1 MRNGRINEIKTF
13 QIMKNIITLPIVA
26 LLVVLSVTCEKQ
38 KDTGPDT
45 LNLTGF
51 IGGNA
56 IELVNV
62 KLKSGQVTSNPVG
75 CYVLGSTLYDP
86 VSGGY
91 GYVDCHGMFYLM
103 DPVSGDTLNSFP
115 VPEFLSQNVIDTL
128 ENMLIGQCYEE
139 GTNYVYKI
147 NLVTGA
153 IEARNAVDLS
163 QGILACT
170 FFYRVPQQEYV
181 LMGADSTLI
190 VINPGTGEVLRT
202 AKAATA
208 PANGI
213 YIAADDQLIGVT
225 YDPGSDENFLVTLDA
240 ETGLLVKQVQI
251 QERNDYYACMS
262 SYDPE
267 TRCYILLNPDN
278 RVLFMDPQTGEI
290 KESYQIG
297 FPIQEF
303 KFWRAGSE

>member
-1 MRNGRINEIKTF
+1 MNGFVNEIKRF
-13 QIMKNIITLPIVA
+13 QIMKNIITPLIVA
-26 LLVVLSVTCEKQ
+26 VLVMFYASCEKQ

-51 IGGNA
+51 KGGNA
-56 IELVNV
+56 IELVNI
-62 KLKSGQVTSNPVG
+62 KLKSGKVTTGPVG
-75 CYVLGSTLYDP
+75 CYLLGSTLYDP

-115 VPEFLSQNVIDTL
+115 VPGFLSQNVIDTL
-128 ENMLIGQCYEE
+128 ENMLIGQCNEE

-153 IEARNAVDLS
+153 IEARNAIDLS
-163 QGILACT
+163 RGILACT
-170 FFYRVPQQEYV
+170 FFYRAPQQEYV
-181 LMGADSTLI
+181 LMGADSTLMFI
-190 VINPGTGEVLRT
+190 DPETGVVLRT
-202 AKAATA
+202 AKAAA
-208 PANGI
+208 DPANGI
-213 YIAADDQLIGVT
+213 YIAADNQLVGVT

-240 ETGLLVKQVQI
+240 ETGQLVKQVQI

-267 TRCYILLNPDN
+267 TRCYILLNPEN
-278 RVLFMDPQTGEI
+278 RVLFIDPLSGEI
-290 KESYQIG
+290 KESYDIG
-297 FPIQEF
+297 FPLQEF
-303 KFWRAGSE
+303 KFWRQKH

>member
-1 MRNGRINEIKTF
+1 
-13 QIMKNIITLPIVA
+13 MKNIITPLIVA
-26 LLVVLSVTCEKQ
+26 LLVMFYASCEKQ
-38 KDTGPDT
+38 KDAGPDT

-51 IGGNA
+51 KGGNA
-56 IELVNV
+56 IELVNI
-62 KLKSGQVTSNPVG
+62 KLKSGKVTSGPVG
-75 CYVLGSTLYDP
+75 CYLLGSTLYDP

-91 GYVDCHGMFYLM
+91 GYVDCHGFFYLM
-103 DPVSGDTLNSFP
+103 EPVSGDTLNSFP

-128 ENMLIGQCYEE
+128 ENMLIGQCSED
-139 GTNYVYKI
+139 GTHYVYKI

-153 IEARNAVDLS
+153 IEARNVVDLS
-163 QGILACT
+163 RGILACT
-170 FFYRVPQQEYV
+170 FFYRAPQQEYV

-190 VINPGTGEVLRT
+190 VINPVTGEILRT
-202 AKAATA
+202 AKAAAA

-213 YIAADDQLIGVT
+213 YIAADDQLVGVT
-225 YDPGSDENFLVTLDA
+225 YDSGTDENFLVTLDA

-262 SYDPE
+262 SYDAQ
-267 TRCYILLNPDN
+267 TRCYILLNPEN
-278 RVLFMDPQTGEI
+278 KILFIDPLTGEI
-290 KESYQIG
+290 KESYKIG

>member
-1 MRNGRINEIKTF
+1 
-13 QIMKNIITLPIVA
+13 MKNIIIPLIVA
-26 LLVVLSVTCEKQ
+26 LLVMLSLSCEKQ

-51 IGGNA
+51 KGGNA

-62 KLKSGQVTSNPVG
+62 KLKSGKVASSQAG
-75 CYVLGSTLYDP
+75 CYLLGSTLYDP

-91 GYVDCHGMFYLM
+91 GYVDCHGFFYLM
-103 DPVSGDTLNSFP
+103 DPVSGDTLNGFP
-115 VPEFLSQNVIDTL
+115 VPELLSQNVIDTL
-128 ENMLIGQCYEE
+128 ENMLIGQCNED
-139 GTNYVYKI
+139 GSNYVYKI
-147 NLVTGA
+147 NLETGA
-153 IEARNAVDLS
+153 IEARNVVDLS
-163 QGILACT
+163 RGILACT
-170 FFYRVPQQEYV
+170 FFYRAPQQEYV

-190 VINPGTGEVLRT
+190 FINPGTGEILRT
-202 AKAATA
+202 AKAAAA

-213 YIAADDQLIGVT
+213 YIAADDQLVGVT
-225 YDPGSDENFLVTLDA
+225 YDPGTDENFLVTLDA

-251 QERNDYYACMS
+251 QEHNDYYACMS

-278 RVLFMDPQTGEI
+278 RVLFIDPLTGEI
-290 KESYQIG
+290 KESYKIG

-303 KFWRAGSE
+303 KFWREDREP

>member
-1 MRNGRINEIKTF
+1 
-13 QIMKNIITLPIVA
+13 MKNITIPLIVA
-26 LLVVLSVTCEKQ
+26 LLVLLSASCEKQ
-38 KDTGPDT
+38 KDTSPDT

-51 IGGNA
+51 KGGNA

-62 KLKSGQVTSNPVG
+62 KLKSGKVTSSQAG
-75 CYVLGSTLYDP
+75 CYLLGSALYDP

-91 GYVDCHGMFYLM
+91 GYVDCHGFFYLM
-103 DPVSGDTLNSFP
+103 DPVSGDTLNFFP

-128 ENMLIGQCYEE
+128 ENMLIGQCNEN

-147 NLVTGA
+147 NLATGA

-163 QGILACT
+163 RGILACT
-170 FFYRVPQQEYV
+170 FFYRAPQQEYV

-190 VINPGTGEVLRT
+190 VINPGTGEILRT
-202 AKAATA
+202 VKAAAA

-213 YIAADDQLIGVT
+213 YIAADNQLVGVT
-225 YDPGSDENFLVTLDA
+225 YDPGPDENFLVTLDA

-251 QERNDYYACMS
+251 QEHNDYYACMS

-267 TRCYILLNPDN
+267 TRCYILLNPEN
-278 RVLFMDPQTGEI
+278 RVLFIDPLSGEI
-290 KESYQIG
+290 IESYQIG

-303 KFWRAGSE
+303 KFWRADREP